1 MLRPRLRPGV
11 TFSELLFNDV
21 LPFGPEPMYLIRET
35 FLLFTLNLL
44 DAFLTLLWVRNG
56 VAPEGNHIMAEL
68 LDVGDHAFIGAKVA
82 MGMLTCTVLLLWGDR
97 RLAKLGVSFALVV
110 YCGVMAVH
118 FLTGL
123 TAAGIYI

>member
-1 MLRPRLRPGV
+1 
-11 TFSELLFNDV
+11 
-21 LPFGPEPMYLIRET
+21 MYLIRET

-110 YCGVMAVH
+110 YFGVMAIH
-118 FLTGL
+118 FMTGL